1 MATQI
6 ESPDGRPH
14 KDADRPSPD
23 LVETDTAS
31 KEKLPGYGNGTGN
44 TPSPAY
50 VPQKKP
56 EES

>member
-6 ESPDGRPH
+6 ESSDGCPH
-14 KDADRPSPD
+14 KDADRPSPE

-31 KEKLPGYGNGTGN
+31 QEKLPGHGNGKGK

-56 EES
+56 EGT